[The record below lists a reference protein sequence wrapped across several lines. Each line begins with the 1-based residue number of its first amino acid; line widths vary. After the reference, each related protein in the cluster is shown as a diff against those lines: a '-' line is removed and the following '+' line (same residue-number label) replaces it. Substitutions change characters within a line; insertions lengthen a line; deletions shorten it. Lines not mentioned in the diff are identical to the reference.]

1 MSDSITFKDL
11 VGEVHHDPEAIGA
24 FLRWWFRKGDLVNA
38 TFIREGKRKKV
49 ITHGAERDDL
59 IEMLSQEDFKSG
71 FLDKADFNSYFTTSA
86 SNKIYEQDEEHR
98 PSKADCKA
106 LRGVWADVDCK
117 PGVFG
122 GEAEL
127 REWIE
132 SLAVTPGAIVWTGS
146 GGAHLYWKVT
156 GLRDIP
162 VADVGKRWWGYLN
175 STTPE
180 GVLIDRLIDV
190 ETRILR
196 IPGTTRFPKEKENIG
211 IKPVT
216 VEFTEAEAIDLET
229 FKELTDQGL
238 VSYNE
243 RTRSTGEFVQGV
255 NSETIEIPVFP
266 EDEELGMWNRAL
278 ILADIEEIVPEL
290 FTWDEIL
297 EGYGWELYRTGS
309 EGRREWA
316 RPGKFAKAAVTDWEE
331 SPHMLSLF
339 SWSEET
345 GLADLYEADVPL
357 TMWRVFLRL
366 RHNDDYDGA
375 LNELVARGRQK

>member
-1 MSDSITFKDL
+1 MSDSISFGDL

-24 FLRWWFRKGDLVNA
+24 FLRWWFEEGDLVNA
-38 TFIREGKRKKV
+38 TFIKEGKRKKV

-86 SNKIYEQDEEHR
+86 SNKIYEQDDEHR
-98 PSKADCKA
+98 PTKGDCA
-106 LRGVWADVDCK
+106 GLRGVWADVDCK

-122 GEAEL
+122 GEDEL
-127 REWIE
+127 RVWIE

-146 GGAHLYWKVT
+146 GGAHLYWKVE
-156 GLRDIP
+156 GLETIP

-196 IPGTTRFPKEKENIG
+196 IPGTTRFPKEKETIG

-216 VEFTEAEAIDLET
+216 VEFTGADTVEADV
-229 FKELTDQGL
+229 FKKITDEGL
-238 VSYNE
+238 KEYNN
-243 RTRSTGEFVQGV
+243 RTRKTREKLNEIDTLTEAYLDGEDLGFWGRM
-255 NSETIEIPVFP
+255 TI
-266 EDEELGMWNRAL
+266 LGE
-278 ILADIEEIVPEL
+278 IEEMTSDLI
-290 FTWDEIL
+290 TWDEIL
-297 EGYGWELYRTGS
+297 EGYGWEFYRMGS

-316 RPGKFAKAAVTDWEE
+316 RPGKFAKAGVTDWEE
-331 SPHMLSLF
+331 SPDMLSLF

-345 GLADLYEADVPL
+345 GLADLYEADAAL
-357 TMWRVFLRL
+357 TKWRVFLRL
-366 RHNDDYDGA
+366 VHDDDLESA
-375 LNELVARGRQK
+375 IADIVERASR

>member
-1 MSDSITFKDL
+1 MSDSISFGDL

-24 FLRWWFRKGDLVNA
+24 FLRWWFREGDLVNA

-59 IEMLSQEDFKSG
+59 IEMLSQEDFKTG

-86 SNKIYEQDEEHR
+86 SNKVYEQDDEHR
-98 PSKADCKA
+98 PTKGDCA
-106 LRGVWADVDCK
+106 GLRGVWADVDCK

-122 GEAEL
+122 GEDEL
-127 REWIE
+127 RVWIE

-146 GGAHLYWKVT
+146 GGAHLYWKVE
-156 GLRDIP
+156 GLETIP

-196 IPGTTRFPKEKENIG
+196 IPGTTRFPKEKETIG

-216 VEFTEAEAIDLET
+216 VEFTGADPIEADL
-229 FKELTDQGL
+229 FKKITDEGL
-238 VSYNE
+238 KEYNN
-243 RTRSTGEFVQGV
+243 RTRKTREKLNELDTLTEAYLDGEDLGFWGRM
-255 NSETIEIPVFP
+255 TI
-266 EDEELGMWNRAL
+266 LGE
-278 ILADIEEIVPEL
+278 IEEMTSDLI
-290 FTWDEIL
+290 TWDEIL
-297 EGYGWELYRTGS
+297 EGYGWEFYRMGS

-316 RPGKFAKAAVTDWEE
+316 RPGKFAKAGVTDWEE
-331 SPHMLSLF
+331 SPDMLSLF

-345 GLADLYEADVPL
+345 GLADLYEADAAL
-357 TMWRVFLRL
+357 TKWRVFLRL
-366 RHNDDYDGA
+366 VHDDDLESA
-375 LNELVARGRQK
+375 IADIVERASR

>member
-1 MSDSITFKDL
+1 MNDSIRFGDL

-24 FLRWWFRKGDLVNA
+24 FLRWWFEPGDLVNA
-38 TFIREGKRKKV
+38 TFIKEGKRKKV

-86 SNKIYEQDEEHR
+86 SNKVYEQDEEHR

-127 REWIE
+127 RGWIE
-132 SLAVTPGAIVWTGS
+132 GLAVTPGAIVWTGS
-146 GGAHLYWKVT
+146 GGAHLYWKVE
-156 GLRDIP
+156 GLESIP

-196 IPGTTRFPKEKENIG
+196 IPGTTRFPKEKESIG

-216 VEFTEAEAIDLET
+216 VEFTGADPVEADV
-229 FKELTDQGL
+229 FKKITDEGLKEYNNRTRKTREKMNELDALTEDYLAGEVLGFWGKMTILGEIEEMVSNL
-238 VSYNE
+238 VS
-243 RTRSTGEFVQGV
+243 
-255 NSETIEIPVFP
+255 
-266 EDEELGMWNRAL
+266 
-278 ILADIEEIVPEL
+278 
-290 FTWDEIL
+290 WDEIL
-297 EGYGWELYRTGS
+297 EGYGWEFYRMGS
-309 EGRREWA
+309 DGRREWA
-316 RPGKFAKAAVTDWEE
+316 RPGKFAKAGVTDWEE
-331 SPHMLSLF
+331 SPDMLSLF

-345 GLADLYEADVPL
+345 GLADLYEADAAL
-357 TMWRVFLRL
+357 TKWRVFLRL
-366 RHNDDYDGA
+366 VHDDDLESA
-375 LNELVARGRQK
+375 IADIVERASR

>member
-24 FLRWWFRKGDLVNA
+24 FLSWWFREGDLVNA

-59 IEMLSQEDFKSG
+59 IEMLSQEDFKTG

-86 SNKIYEQDEEHR
+86 SNKVYEQDDEHR
-98 PSKADCKA
+98 PTKGDCA
-106 LRGVWADVDCK
+106 GLRGVWADVDCK

-146 GGAHLYWKVT
+146 GGAHLYWKVE
-156 GLRDIP
+156 GLETIP

-196 IPGTTRFPKEKENIG
+196 IPGTTRFPKEKETIG

-216 VEFTEAEAIDLET
+216 VEFTGADPIEADV
-229 FKELTDQGL
+229 FKKITDEGL
-238 VSYNE
+238 KEYNN
-243 RTRSTGEFVQGV
+243 RTRKTREKLNELDTLTEAYLDGEDLGFWGRM
-255 NSETIEIPVFP
+255 TI
-266 EDEELGMWNRAL
+266 LGE
-278 ILADIEEIVPEL
+278 IEEMTSDLI
-290 FTWDEIL
+290 TWDEIL
-297 EGYGWELYRTGS
+297 EGYGWEFYRNGS

-316 RPGKFAKAAVTDWEE
+316 RPGKFAKAGVTDWEE
-331 SPHMLSLF
+331 SPDMLSLF

-345 GLADLYEADVPL
+345 GLADLYEADAAL
-357 TMWRVFLRL
+357 TKWRVFLRL
-366 RHNDDYDGA
+366 VHDDDLESA
-375 LNELVARGRQK
+375 IADIVERASR

>member
-24 FLRWWFRKGDLVNA
+24 FLRWWFRRGDLVNA
-38 TFIREGKRKKV
+38 TFIKEGKRKKV

-59 IEMLSQEDFKSG
+59 IEMLSQEDFKTG

-86 SNKIYEQDEEHR
+86 SNKIYDQDDEHR
-98 PSKADCKA
+98 PTKGDCA
-106 LRGVWADVDCK
+106 GLRGVWADVDCK

-122 GEAEL
+122 GEDEL
-127 REWIE
+127 RVWIE

-146 GGAHLYWKVT
+146 GGAHLYWKVE
-156 GLRDIP
+156 GLETIP

-196 IPGTTRFPKEKENIG
+196 IPGTTRFPKEKETIG

-216 VEFTEAEAIDLET
+216 VEFTGADPVEADV
-229 FKELTDQGL
+229 FKKITDEGL
-238 VSYNE
+238 KEYNN
-243 RTRSTGEFVQGV
+243 RTRKTREKLNELDTLTEAYLDGEDLGFWGRM
-255 NSETIEIPVFP
+255 TI
-266 EDEELGMWNRAL
+266 LGE
-278 ILADIEEIVPEL
+278 IEEMTSDLI
-290 FTWDEIL
+290 TWDEIL
-297 EGYGWELYRTGS
+297 EGYGWELYRNGS

-316 RPGKFAKAAVTDWEE
+316 RPGKFAKAGVTDWEE
-331 SPHMLSLF
+331 SPDMLSLF

-345 GLADLYEADVPL
+345 GLADLYEADAAL
-357 TMWRVFLRL
+357 TKWRVFLRL
-366 RHNDDYDGA
+366 VHDDDLESA
-375 LNELVARGRQK
+375 IADIVERASR

>member
-38 TFIREGKRKKV
+38 TFIKEGKRKKV

-59 IEMLSQEDFKSG
+59 IEMLSQSDFKTG
-71 FLDKADFNSYFTTSA
+71 FLDKADFNAYFTTSA
-86 SNKIYEQDEEHR
+86 SNKVYEQDEEHR

-122 GEAEL
+122 GQEDLRAWIDTLEA
-127 REWIE
+127 
-132 SLAVTPGAIVWTGS
+132 TPGAIIWTGS

-162 VADVGKRWWGYLN
+162 VNEVGKRWWGYLN

-180 GVLIDRLIDV
+180 GVLIDRLVDV

-196 IPGTTRFPKEKENIG
+196 IPGTTRFPKEKETIG
-211 IKPVT
+211 IRPVT
-216 VEFTEAEAIDLET
+216 VEFTGAEAIGLDK
-229 FKELTDQGL
+229 FKEMTDSGL
-238 VSYNE
+238 VAYNE
-243 RTRSTGEFVQGV
+243 RTRATGEHVAALDDATVEFLM
-255 NSETIEIPVFP
+255 N
-266 EDEELGMWNRAL
+266 EELGEWSRL
-278 ILADIEEIVPEL
+278 ILLAEIEDLIPE
-290 FTWDEIL
+290 FFSWDEIL
-297 EGYGWELYRTGS
+297 EGYGWELYRNSS

-316 RPGKFAKAAVTDWEE
+316 RPGKFAKAAVTDWVE
-331 SPHMLSLF
+331 SPHVLSLF

-357 TMWRVFLRL
+357 TMWRVYLRL
-366 RHNDDYDGA
+366 RHNDDVNEA
-375 LNELVARGRQK
+375 MNELVERIKAV

>member
-127 REWIE
+127 REWID

-146 GGAHLYWKVT
+146 GGAHLYWKVE
-156 GLRDIP
+156 GLETIP

-196 IPGTTRFPKEKENIG
+196 IPGTTRFPKEKETIG
-211 IKPVT
+211 IRPVT
-216 VEFTEAEAIDLET
+216 VEFTGTDPVEADV
-229 FKELTDQGL
+229 FKKITDEGL
-238 VSYNE
+238 KEYNN
-243 RTRSTGEFVQGV
+243 RTRKTREKLNELDTLTEAYLDGEDLGFWGRM
-255 NSETIEIPVFP
+255 TI
-266 EDEELGMWNRAL
+266 LGE
-278 ILADIEEIVPEL
+278 IEEMTSDLI
-290 FTWDEIL
+290 TWDEIL
-297 EGYGWELYRTGS
+297 EGYGWEFYRMGS

-316 RPGKFAKAAVTDWEE
+316 RPGKFAKAGVTDWEE
-331 SPHMLSLF
+331 SPDMLSLF

-345 GLADLYEADVPL
+345 GLADLYEADAAL
-357 TMWRVFLRL
+357 TKWRVFLRL
-366 RHNDDYDGA
+366 VHDDDLEA
-375 LNELVARGRQK
+375 AIADIVERASR

>member
-86 SNKIYEQDEEHR
+86 SNKVYEQDEEHR

-146 GGAHLYWKVT
+146 GGAHLYWKVE
-156 GLRDIP
+156 GLETIP

-196 IPGTTRFPKEKENIG
+196 IPGTTRFPKEKETIG
-211 IKPVT
+211 IRPVT
-216 VEFTEAEAIDLET
+216 VEFTGSDPVEADV
-229 FKELTDQGL
+229 FKKITDEGL
-238 VSYNE
+238 KEYNN
-243 RTRSTGEFVQGV
+243 RTRKTREKLNELNTLTEAYLDGEDLGFWGRM
-255 NSETIEIPVFP
+255 TI
-266 EDEELGMWNRAL
+266 LGE
-278 ILADIEEIVPEL
+278 IEEMASDLI
-290 FTWDEIL
+290 TWDEIL

-316 RPGKFAKAAVTDWEE
+316 RPGKFAKAGVTDWEE
-331 SPHMLSLF
+331 SPDMLSLF

-345 GLADLYEADVPL
+345 GLADLYEADAAL
-357 TMWRVFLRL
+357 TKWRVFLRL
-366 RHNDDYDGA
+366 VHDDDLESA
-375 LNELVARGRQK
+375 ISDIVERASR